1 MDAMI
6 PRDHLPGGEALRC
19 DGVHLR
25 LGGRAILSDISLGLA
40 SGEVLGIAG
49 PNGAGK
55 TSLFDVVSGRHDAS
69 KGRVLL
75 GDHDLTQMSV
85 HKRVRA
91 GLGRTFQHP
100 VVPDALTVGETLE
113 AARKAYYPESSRL
126 DAEWAV
132 DLVGLHSSS
141 GVLSESL
148 DTLERRKL
156 LLACVMMRQP
166 QVLLMDEPASG
177 LVTSEIDELDAIL
190 KRLAWELKIGVALI
204 EHRLELLS
212 AIADRVLVLDA
223 GLCIADGPAE
233 EVFKLQVVRDAY
245 FQDAA

>member
-1 MDAMI
+1 MI
-6 PRDHLPGGEALRC
+6 PRNRLGDSNALRC
-19 DGVHLR
+19 ESLHLK
-25 LGGRAILSDISLGLA
+25 LGGRAILSDISLVLA
-40 SGEVLGIAG
+40 PGEVLGIAG

-55 TSLFDVVSGRHDAS
+55 TSLFDVISGRREAS
-69 KGRVLL
+69 SGRVLL
-75 GDHDLTQMSV
+75 GARDLTKMSV

-132 DLVGLHSSS
+132 DLVGLYSSS

-156 LLACVMMRQP
+156 LLACVMMRRP
-166 QVLLMDEPASG
+166 RVLLMDEPASG

-190 KRLAWELKIGVALI
+190 KRLAWELRIGVALI

-212 AIADRVLVLDA
+212 AIADRVVVLDA
-223 GLCIADGPAE
+223 GLSIADGPAE
-233 EVFKLQVVRDAY
+233 EVFQLQVVRDAY
-245 FQDAA
+245 FQNAA

>member
-1 MDAMI
+1 MDAVSG
-6 PRDHLPGGEALRC
+6 PESAATATLACEGLHLT
-19 DGVHLR
+19 
-25 LGGRAILSDISLGLA
+25 LGGRVILSDISLRIA
-40 SGEVLGIAG
+40 PGEVVGVAG

-55 TSLFDVVSGRHDAS
+55 TSLFDVMSGRRQPS
-69 KGRVLL
+69 SGRVLL
-75 GDHDLTQMSV
+75 GQRDLTRMTV
-85 HKRVRA
+85 HRRVRA

-126 DAEWAV
+126 DAEWAI
-132 DLVGLHSSS
+132 DLVHLHSSS
-141 GVLSESL
+141 RALAESL

-156 LLACVMMRQP
+156 LLACVMMRHP

-190 KRLAWELKIGVALI
+190 KRLAWELKMGVALI

-212 AIADRVLVLDA
+212 AISDRVMVLDA
-223 GLCIADGPAE
+223 GLCIADGPAD
-233 EVFKLQVVRDAY
+233 EVFELQVVRDAY

>member
-1 MDAMI
+1 VDAVKGA
-6 PRDHLPGGEALRC
+6 RHESAALECLGLHLT
-19 DGVHLR
+19 
-25 LGGRAILSDISLGLA
+25 LGGRAILSDVSLTIA
-40 SGEVLGIAG
+40 PGEVVGIAG

-55 TSLFDVVSGRHDAS
+55 TSLFDVISGRRHAS
-69 KGRVLL
+69 KGHVRL
-75 GDHDLTQMSV
+75 GGRDLTRLSV
-85 HKRVRA
+85 HRRVRT

-100 VVPDALTVGETLE
+100 VVPDALTVGDTLE
-113 AARKAYYPESSRL
+113 AARKAYYPETSRL

-132 DLVGLHSSS
+132 DLVGLRSSS
-141 GVLSESL
+141 RELAESL

-156 LLACVMMRQP
+156 LLACVTMRHP
-166 QVLLMDEPASG
+166 RVLLMDEPASG

-190 KRLAWELKIGVALI
+190 KRLAWELNLGVALI

-223 GLCIADGPAE
+223 GVPIAEGPGD
-233 EVFKLQVVRDAY
+233 EVFNLQVVRDAY